1 MTEYRQRLPSQ
12 PDTQMLEVM
21 PSNERAPELYRAAR
35 ATGAWLVTMCGLQ
48 TRTIEQLEHV
58 QKRQGEDSA
67 TFKLEQAAQNA
78 EIAKQKADLDA
89 QRLKWTILQLL
100 ATAVVTAV
108 VGIVVAMVFK
118 K

>member
-1 MTEYRQRLPSQ
+1 MTDYRQRLPSQ

-21 PSNERAPELYRAAR
+21 PSNERNPELYRAAR
-35 ATGAWLVTMCGLQ
+35 ATGAWLVTVCGLQ
-48 TRTIEQLEHV
+48 SRTIEQVEAV
-58 QKRQGEDSA
+58 QRKQIVDAE
-67 TFKLEQAAQNA
+67 TFKLEQAAQNS

>member
-1 MTEYRQRLPSQ
+1 MTDYRQRLPSQ

-21 PSNERAPELYRAAR
+21 PSNERPPELYRAAR
-35 ATGAWLVTMCGLQ
+35 ATGAWLVTLCGLQ
-48 TRTIEQLEHV
+48 TRTLDLAEGVQRRQIE
-58 QKRQGEDSA
+58 DAA
-67 TFKLEQAAQNA
+67 TFKLEQASQNA